1 MLDSSIDC
9 CPCRLEWRPSRW
21 HAAAVALIW
30 PLSAFAVLA
39 TRGAQ
44 GLSWEVASL
53 WIGAAA
59 GMGLRHAVRVW
70 HRPSGVLELLPERR
84 ARWAPAKGPAVEG
97 SAAMHEQW
105 PVATIRFLDGGTTL
119 VAWPDT
125 LCAPGR
131 RLLRRW
137 ARSATPVSPLPQFWM
152 G

>member
-1 MLDSSIDC
+1 ML
-9 CPCRLEWRPSRW
+9 
-21 HAAAVALIW
+21 AVAL
-30 PLSAFAVLA
+30 A
-39 TRGAQ
+39 
-44 GLSWEVASL
+44 VASVGTGL
-53 WIGAAA
+53 W
-59 GMGLRHAVRVW
+59 LAVRIRRV
-70 HRPSGVLELLPERR
+70 PGGTLELFPERR
-84 ARWAPAKGPAVEG
+84 ARWTPAVGPAIDG
-97 SAAMHEQW
+97 PATAHEQW